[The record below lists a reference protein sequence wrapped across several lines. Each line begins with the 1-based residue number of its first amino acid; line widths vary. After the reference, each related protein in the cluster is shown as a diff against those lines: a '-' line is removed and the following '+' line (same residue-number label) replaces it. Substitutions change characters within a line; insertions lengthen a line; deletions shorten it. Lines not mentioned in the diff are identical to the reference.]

1 MKFSGRLQIEADP
14 REWLKTDLS
23 LAQGRLELTSGSEV
37 LGSWSMSQV
46 KAERVEGDRFQLLLG
61 DDRALFAADDALA
74 FSYEALP
81 HLSKKHII
89 AGPTG
94 LRGRLRNSLRGSERQ
109 VNEPEP
115 EKPAPV
121 VHYQPTA
128 GGDSGNGTSP
138 TNHPVARRLREL
150 MEAAGKEQASQRD
163 TFMEAPQNSAP
174 QNGAPQPDD
183 DVAMEPDLL
192 FAVADETAGVSE
204 LEFIEPMSADEP
216 EAVEVSEAGLIE
228 PLSTTEPE
236 KAEVVEPATD
246 WWAESALIALE
257 PTAIGMTFPPEPRAI
272 RLDLEPAFARVSS
285 TDDEPEDRV
294 MVALEGVLAEVL
306 QGTMSPAQVSAI
318 TDLVQAVTD
327 LVAARRSSSNRS

>member
-23 LAQGRLELTSGSEV
+23 LAQGRLELTSGTEV

-115 EKPAPV
+115 EKPAV
-121 VHYQPTA
+121 VQYAQAA
-128 GGDSGNGTSP
+128 GGDGGNGTSP
-138 TNHPVARRLREL
+138 TNHPVARRLRDL
-150 MEAAGKEQASQRD
+150 MEAAGKEQASKQEILMD
-163 TFMEAPQNSAP
+163 APENSAP
-174 QNGAPQPDD
+174 QIGASQPADD
-183 DVAMEPDLL
+183 GELEPGDDGVMKQSLS
-192 FAVADETAGVSE
+192 FAVTEEAAEVSE
-204 LEFIEPMSADEP
+204 L
-216 EAVEVSEAGLIE
+216 GLIE
-228 PLSTTEPE
+228 PVLTAEPE
-236 KAEVVEPATD
+236 RAESLAPELPND
-246 WWAESALIALE
+246 WW
-257 PTAIGMTFPPEPRAI
+257 PTTAPITPAPTEVEMTSPPRPHAI

-285 TDDEPEDRV
+285 TDDAEPEDRV
-294 MVALEGVLAEVL
+294 ISALEGVLTEVREGAL
-306 QGTMSPAQVSAI
+306 SPPQVSAV
-318 TDLVQAVTD
+318 TALVQAVTD
-327 LVAARRSSSNRS
+327 LVAARRSSSKNS

>member
-121 VHYQPTA
+121 VPASQAPG
-128 GGDSGNGTSP
+128 GGDVNGTSP

-150 MEAAGKEQASQRD
+150 LDAAGKEQASRQD
-163 TFMEAPQNSAP
+163 TLVDAPPNDAT
-174 QNGAPQPDD
+174 QPDD
-183 DVAMEPDLL
+183 DYVMEPAADGVMEPADDGVMEPALL
-192 FAVADETAGVSE
+192 FAVAEDAAEVSE
-204 LEFIEPMSADEP
+204 LGLMKPVSTFEP
-216 EAVEVSEAGLIE
+216 EAVESMAG
-228 PLSTTEPE
+228 
-236 KAEVVEPATD
+236 PATD
-246 WWAESALIALE
+246 WWAESSLITAA
-257 PTAIGMTFPPEPRAI
+257 PTDIEMTSPPRPKAI

-285 TDDEPEDRV
+285 TDDAPEDWV
-294 MVALEGVLAEVL
+294 MVALEGVLAEVR
-306 QGTMSPAQVSAI
+306 QGTMNPAQISAI

-327 LVAARRSSSNRS
+327 LVAARRSSSNKS